1 MFRQLS
7 GTSAVTTVT
16 TTVEV
21 AFLSNITTIESSFGC
36 CIFAVY
42 VFPYVSSLFRNGSP
56 RDCMF
61 CKTISNIDLCQSSSL
76 PITSFCN
83 RFTAIVCLSI
93 PHWVTDDIKTSD
105 GRYHLPANTMIF
117 PNLYHVMNNPEVFPN
132 PRQFNPDRF
141 INANGK
147 FVKHEHNI
155 VFGLGENSI
164 FHQILEN
171 Y

>member
-1 MFRQLS
+1 MIYAKVPQCLTYNFFS
-7 GTSAVTTVT
+7 
-16 TTVEV
+16 
-21 AFLSNITTIESSFGC
+21 
-36 CIFAVY
+36 
-42 VFPYVSSLFRNGSP
+42 
-56 RDCMF
+56 
-61 CKTISNIDLCQSSSL
+61 
-76 PITSFCN
+76 N

-141 INANGK
+141 IDTDGK

-155 VFGLGENSI
+155 VFGLGENNLLTI
-164 FHQILEN
+164 KF
-171 Y
+171 